1 MKQLTLDLRA
11 DAPPVLENFVA
22 AANADLLAALY
33 EAVPVADVPQHI
45 FLWGD
50 AGSGRSHLLRSIV
63 TAAAQAG
70 RPACYLQAADVGETL
85 PEAPGLLLAIDDV
98 EALGPDAQI
107 ALFRAFNGARGQHF
121 EVEIT
126 RERVERLG
134 LAEGQAVRLLPSHLS
149 LFESRQAATT
159 AGAAR

>member
-85 PEAPGLLLAIDDV
+85 DRKSV
-98 EALGPDAQI
+98 
-107 ALFRAFNGARGQHF
+107 
-121 EVEIT
+121 V
-126 RERVERLG
+126 
-134 LAEGQAVRLLPSHLS
+134 
-149 LFESRQAATT
+149 
-159 AGAAR
+159 